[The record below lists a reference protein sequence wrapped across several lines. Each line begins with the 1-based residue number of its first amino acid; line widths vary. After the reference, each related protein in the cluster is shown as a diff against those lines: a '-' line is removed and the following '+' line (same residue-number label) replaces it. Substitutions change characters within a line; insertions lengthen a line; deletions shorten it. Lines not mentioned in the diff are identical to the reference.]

1 VKRRTI
7 VFGGALALTLPR
19 PGLST
24 ISAPDTLHTFHYEN
38 VLGTSLQLR
47 VAAQSRDQARAA
59 SDAALA
65 EIGRQ
70 AKILSTWDP
79 RSEVSRWQR
88 TNGQTVRVSP
98 DLFRVLALYDR
109 WRVRTGGAINPS
121 AQAIIEVW
129 QQASRENRLPSEEEL
144 AAAVAKTRESQW
156 TLDRLSRTATRTGET
171 PLVFAAMAKSYII
184 DRAADAAMRTGVAAA
199 VVNIGGD
206 IAVRGSHTETV
217 DIANPH
223 SPADNSRPIARVM
236 VRNNA
241 IATSG
246 DYRRGVTIDGRHYSH
261 IVDPRTGAPAQDVV
275 SSTVIASN
283 PADAGALATAFS
295 VLKPAESAKLAA
307 SMPGVAYLLVKKNG
321 EQVKNENWRAY
332 EVAAV
337 TKPAVSRAV
346 FAPAASGA
354 LWDPSMELSIDFEIA
369 HLPGMVRRPF
379 IAAWIEDADRFQV
392 KTIAL
397 WYHEDRFLT
406 EMKSWYRSDRMR
418 AMSEGKE
425 IFRSIGAA
433 TRAPGKYSL
442 QWDGKD
448 NAGNT
453 VKAGKYTVYLEVCRE
468 HGTHQMVKK
477 EFDFDGKPDKV
488 SFPGNIELT
497 SASFDYHKLAGK

>member
-19 PGLST
+19 PGR
-24 ISAPDTLHTFHYEN
+24 SAIATPDTLHTFHYEN
-38 VLGTSLQLR
+38 VLGTSLELR
-47 VAAQSRDQARAA
+47 VAAPSSEQARAA

-79 RSEVSRWQR
+79 RSEVNWWQG
-88 TNGQTVRVSP
+88 TSGQAVRVSP
-98 DLFRVLALYDR
+98 DLFRVLALYDH
-109 WRVRTGGAINPS
+109 WQARTGGAINPS

-129 QQASRENRLPSEEEL
+129 QRAARENRLPSDEEL
-144 AAAVAKTRESQW
+144 AAAVARVRESQW
-156 TLDRLSRTATRTGET
+156 ELNRSTRTATRTSNA

-184 DRAADAAMRTGVAAA
+184 GRAADAAMRTGVSAA
-199 VVNIGGD
+199 VVNVGGD
-206 IAVRGSHTETV
+206 IVVRGNHAEAI
-217 DIANPH
+217 DIADPH
-223 SPADNSRPIARVM
+223 SPAENADPIARVM
-236 VRNNA
+236 VREGA

-246 DYRRGVTIDGRHYSH
+246 DYRRGVTIGGNHYSH
-261 IVDPRTGAPAQDVV
+261 IVDSRTGAPAQDVV

-295 VLKPAESAKLAA
+295 VLKPAESARLAA
-307 SMPGVAYLLVKKNG
+307 SMPGVAYLLVKKDR
-321 EQVKNENWRAY
+321 EQVKNDRWRSF
-332 EVAAV
+332 EMAAV
-337 TKPAVSRAV
+337 TKPLVSRAA
-346 FAPAASGA
+346 FAAGATSGM
-354 LWDPSMELSIDFEIA
+354 WDPAMELTINFEIA
-369 HLPGMVRRPF
+369 HLSGMVRRPF
-379 IAAWIEDADRFQV
+379 IAAWIEDTDRFQV

-418 AMSEGKE
+418 AMAEGKE

-448 NAGNT
+448 NTGST
-453 VKAGKYTVYLEVCRE
+453 VKAGKYTVYLEACRE
-468 HGTHQMVKK
+468 HGTHQIVKK
-477 EFDFDGKPDKV
+477 EFEFNGKPDKV

-497 SASFDYHKLAGK
+497 SASFDYHKLGGK